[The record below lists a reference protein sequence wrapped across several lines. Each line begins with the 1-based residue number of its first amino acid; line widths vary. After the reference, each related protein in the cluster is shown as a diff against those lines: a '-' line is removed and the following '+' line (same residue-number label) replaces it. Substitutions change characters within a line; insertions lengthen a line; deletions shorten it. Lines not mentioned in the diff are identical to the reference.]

1 MVPSCDQQLIFHIP
15 YVSEVNPTKIE
26 NENIYDKP
34 EYEIVACKG
43 TT

>member
-1 MVPSCDQQLIFHIP
+1 
-15 YVSEVNPTKIE
+15 VNPTKIE

-43 TT
+43 TTWLVRTQHNNKLLFLLET